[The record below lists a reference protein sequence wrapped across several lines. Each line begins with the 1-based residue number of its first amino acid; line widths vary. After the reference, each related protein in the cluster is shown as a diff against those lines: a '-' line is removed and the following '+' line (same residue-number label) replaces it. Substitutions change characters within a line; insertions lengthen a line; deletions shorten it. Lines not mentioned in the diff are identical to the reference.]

1 MADDPF
7 AGSVLKIKRAYR
19 HIQELEA
26 CVQAFLKSDFCS
38 IRVDE
43 DPATGHHVLRFS
55 VTKPLPDEIPL
66 SIGDATHNLRS
77 ALDILMC
84 SIITRAGGNMAR
96 GNFPM
101 HETRENLADALE
113 KGEIKRVR
121 PDLVGFILDTIKPY
135 KLGNF
140 GIWALN
146 KLDIVDK
153 HRLVIPVFAVT
164 RLSGISARDDN
175 NNTFTNLTVTVG
187 PGGNIN
193 LISTGA
199 KMHIT
204 NYGQPAIAIMFDKG
218 HPFKGEAVIPKL
230 RELAELTAG
239 VVEAFRAV
247 AT

>member
-7 AGSVLKIKRAYR
+7 AGSILKIKRAYR
-19 HIQELEA
+19 HMQELDE
-26 CVQAFLKSDFCS
+26 CVKTFLKSDFCL
-38 IRVDE
+38 IQVDE
-43 DPATGHHVLRFS
+43 DPVTGHHVLRFS
-55 VTKPLPDEIPL
+55 VTKTIPDDIPL
-66 SIGDATHNLRS
+66 AIGDTIHNLRS
-77 ALDILMC
+77 ALDILIC
-84 SIITRAGGNMAR
+84 SILTFAGGNIASS
-96 GNFPM
+96 NFPM

-135 KLGNF
+135 KSGNF

-146 KLDIVDK
+146 KLDILDK

-175 NNTFTNLTVTVG
+175 NNTYTNLTVTVG
-187 PGGNIN
+187 PAGNIN
-193 LISTGA
+193 LIRTGA
-199 KMHIT
+199 RMHIT

-218 HPFKGEAVIPKL
+218 HPFEGEPVIPTLHKL
-230 RELAELTAG
+230 AKLTTELI
-239 VVEAFRAV
+239 EAFRAV